1 MAERLLIVEDES
13 TLRESLK
20 RVFMREGY
28 EAEAAGST
36 EDGLELFEEGT
47 FDLIITDIILP
58 GKDGIE
64 FLKAVKGRDPD
75 QLVIVMTAYAS
86 LETAIGALRAG
97 AYDYIL
103 KPIIHEEIKRII
115 RNALNIRSLRAENR
129 ILKKQIEKQYDFENI
144 IGESQIIK
152 NVIDEVKK
160 IADAKSNVLILG
172 ETGTGKELFTRA
184 IHFNSSRR
192 DKPFIP
198 INCSAIPDNLLESE
212 LFGYVKGAFT
222 GAVNSKRGLFEEA
235 DGGTIFLDEIADLSP
250 TLQAKLLRVIDDHEI
265 RSLGST
271 QSRTVDIRL
280 IAATNKDIVAAVKT
294 GLCRED
300 LYYRLNVV
308 TLTLP
313 PLRERREDIFLLAR
327 HFLTAYAREIAKPVK
342 GFHETALK
350 ILHNYSWPGNVR
362 ELQNIIERAVL
373 ITDRELIYPEHLSEG
388 MRTTNPFLEEALD
401 KSLSIENYTKQ
412 FIKKYQSAWSEQQLA
427 AKLGIT
433 RKALWEKRKRW
444 GLTRNLIWLSFIS
457 FSLDRFV
464 TFFPIFYS

>member
-1 MAERLLIVEDES
+1 MSERLLIVEDES

-20 RVFMREGY
+20 RVFVREGY
-28 EAEAAGST
+28 ETETAGSA
-36 EDGLELFEEGT
+36 EDALRVFEEGAY
-47 FDLIITDIILP
+47 DLIITDILLP

-64 FLKAVKGRDPD
+64 FLKEVKGGNPD

-86 LETAIGALRAG
+86 LETAISALRAG

-103 KPIIHEEIKRII
+103 KPIIHEEMKRII
-115 RNALNIRSLRAENR
+115 WNALNVRSLRTENL
-129 ILKKQIEKQYDFENI
+129 ILKKQIEKRYDFENI
-144 IGESQIIK
+144 IGESQVVKDLI
-152 NVIDEVKK
+152 EQVKK
-160 IADAKSNVLILG
+160 ISDSKSNILILG

-184 IHFNSSRR
+184 IHYNSSRR
-192 DKPFIP
+192 DKPFVP

-265 RSLGST
+265 RPLGST
-271 QSRTVDIRL
+271 QSRKVDIRL
-280 IAATNKDIVAAVKT
+280 IAATNKDIVAAVKE

-313 PLRERREDIFLLAR
+313 PLRERKEDILLLAK
-327 HFLTAYAREIAKPVK
+327 HFLSTYAREIGKPVK
-342 GFHETALK
+342 GLHETVIKLF
-350 ILHNYSWPGNVR
+350 HDYSWPGNVR

-373 ITDRELIYPEHLSEG
+373 ITDRETIYPEYLPEE
-388 MRTTNPFLEEALD
+388 MKTTNPFLSEALD
-401 KSLSIENYTKQ
+401 KSLSIENYTRQ
-412 FIKKYQSAWSEQQLA
+412 FIERYQSSLSEQKLA
-427 AKLGIT
+427 TGLGIT
-433 RKALWEKRKRW
+433 RKALWEKRKKW
-444 GLTRNLIWLSFIS
+444 DLTRK
-457 FSLDRFV
+457 R
-464 TFFPIFYS
+464 PG